1 MSDYIRTINNIPV
14 SVDSS
19 QADIPGAYV
28 GTYALGSG
36 EMTAGQHI
44 NSNGSLV
51 TYASGY
57 YSVMPLVEDVHV
69 ISNGHTVSYS
79 VVDEGNHVLV
89 NGYNCGDAVV
99 SRDLGP
105 FVRVSADIG
114 ASTLDERDRTR
125 PHFVMEKGGREQLV
139 RAFDNASDTLTWQVG
154 TIGTNGANS
163 SSNYYI
169 RSSEVL
175 LADLVGIVTLDGTP
189 ITINAR
195 TDSANLYTNK
205 FDVVRAITKADILK
219 VWPTATRIK
228 IVYGDGTTTQ
238 DVANASNVYV
248 GVRS

>member
-1 MSDYIRTINNIPV
+1 MSDYIKTINNIPIV
-14 SVDSS
+14 VDSAT
-19 QADIPGAYV
+19 ADIPGAYV

-44 NSNGSLV
+44 NSSGSLV
-51 TYASGY
+51 TYASGF
-57 YSVMPLVEDVHV
+57 YSVLPLVENVHV

-114 ASTLDERDRTR
+114 TSALDERERAR
-125 PHFVMEKGGREQLV
+125 PHFIMEKGGREQLV

-154 TIGTNGANS
+154 TISTSGANS

-219 VWPTATRIK
+219 VWPTATKIK
-228 IVYGDGTTTQ
+228 IVYGDGTTAQ
-238 DVANASNVYV
+238 SVENAANVYV
-248 GVRS
+248 GVRQ